1 MDLIKKLVKKNKLSN
16 YSIELID
23 DKLLLKAEGMFS
35 KKDAEICIND
45 TINIFKDINTSEL
58 ILVIDNTSLK
68 MGFPDTKRLYDALA
82 NIYVKTKFKR
92 KYILMPE
99 NDIAGVQIKKSNNRF
114 FNEVKIISNINEAL

>member
-35 KKDAEICIND
+35 KEDAETCIND
-45 TINIFKDINTSEL
+45 TINIFKELNTSEF
-58 ILVIDNTSLK
+58 ILVIDNIGLK
-68 MGFPDTKRLYDALA
+68 MGFPDTKKLYDVLA
-82 NIYVKTKFKR
+82 NIYLETKFKR
-92 KYILMPE
+92 KYILMPK